1 MFKSNSRL
9 QHCMTGVA
17 GMFLAAMPLAA
28 AEFWV
33 VQVSF
38 DANGTEIQQIKRLE
52 IADGQRRNSTSPLSQ
67 GGEVLVSLT
76 SANGEVLHQL
86 SIDDP
91 RIIRVP
97 MLPGKA
103 QGHQFVVR
111 DAGEFTLILPATA
124 GASSLDLQWAESPSQ
139 PMLKNRQLQQLS
151 LQAFADELQIK

>member
-1 MFKSNSRL
+1 MCKFNSRL
-9 QHCMTGVA
+9 QHYMAGVA
-17 GMFLAAMPLAA
+17 VMFLAAMPLPA

-33 VQVSF
+33 VQISF

-52 IADGQRRNSTSPLSQ
+52 IADGQRRHSSSAMSHA
-67 GGEVLVSLT
+67 GEVLVSLT

-86 SIDDP
+86 AMDDP

-124 GASSLDLQWAESPSQ
+124 DASRLDLQWAESPSQ

-151 LQAFADELQIK
+151 LQAFADELQLK

>member
-1 MFKSNSRL
+1 MFKSNNRL
-9 QHCMTGVA
+9 QHCMAGVA
-17 GMFLAAMPLAA
+17 VMFLAAMPLTA

-52 IADGQRRNSTSPLSQ
+52 IADGKRRNNASTLSQ
-67 GGEVLVSLT
+67 GGEVVVSLT

-111 DAGEFTLILPATA
+111 DQGEFTLILPATA
-124 GASSLDLQWAESPSQ
+124 GAQNLELQWAQSPDQ